1 MAIPSTIKKL
11 DLLRSE
17 IGILFGLMTTTI
29 IYTFGQAWLLD
40 LSNPIKFTLLFIWFF
55 TTMLWLSFRVVNHA
69 DCLAIILGE
78 PFGTLILTL
87 SVISI
92 EVVMITAVMLTG
104 ESSITLARDTM
115 FSVFMI
121 VLNGILGLTLVIG
134 GLKHSEQD
142 FNEAGSRSYLSLLAS
157 LAVLGLVV
165 PRFTTSAP
173 GGQISPLLAVY
184 LLLVCSGLYAIFL
197 LVQTKRHSSF
207 FMQPLIIEKENNN
220 IIQDHEDLKIYSI
233 SYHVFMLCL
242 SMLPIVLMSK
252 GMAKLV
258 DHGISELEAPHA
270 LGGFLVAILVL
281 SPEGL
286 SAIKAAI
293 ANQVQRTV
301 NIAMGSALATIG
313 LTIPAILAVSLFT
326 GKRIELGLDYLDI
339 VLLSLT
345 LLVSAINFGC
355 GKTNIL
361 QGAVHLLLFFSYT
374 LLMFDS

>member
-104 ESSITLARDTM
+104 EGSITLARDTM

-121 VLNGILGLTLVIG
+121 VLNGMLGLTLVIG
-134 GLKHSEQD
+134 GLKHSEQN
-142 FNEAGSRSYLSLLAS
+142 FNESGSRSYLSLLAS